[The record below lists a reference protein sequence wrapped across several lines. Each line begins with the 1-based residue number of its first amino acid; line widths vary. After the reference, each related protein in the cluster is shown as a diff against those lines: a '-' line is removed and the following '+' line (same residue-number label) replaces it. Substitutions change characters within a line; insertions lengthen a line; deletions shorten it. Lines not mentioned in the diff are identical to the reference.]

1 MIIRCASTNSGKVR
15 EFHMAAAHF
24 GYPEIDI
31 QLLENMRSIPAA
43 VEDGESFEENAI
55 KKAIHYSRH
64 TDDLLYADDS
74 GLECD
79 ALDGAPGVLSARYS
93 PEGTDA
99 ANNRLLI
106 ENLRDQDDR
115 IARFVC
121 VIALARQGQLLGL
134 FKGDVEGII
143 LDEPAGPNGF
153 GYDPHF
159 FYPPFNSTF
168 GEAGEDKKMSV
179 SHRGKALKA
188 MLAFLAA
195 GKAGQ

>member
-1 MIIRCASTNSGKVR
+1 MIIRCATTNSGKVR

-31 QLLENMRSIPAA
+31 QLLENMKSVPPA
-43 VEDGESFEENAI
+43 VEDGESFDENAI
-55 KKAIHYSRH
+55 KKALHYSKH
-64 TDDLLYADDS
+64 TDDLVFADDS
-74 GLECD
+74 GLEVD
-79 ALDGAPGVLSARYS
+79 ALDCAPGVLSARYS
-93 PEGTDA
+93 PEGTDE

-121 VIALARQGQLLGL
+121 VIALARKGELVGM
-134 FKGDVEGII
+134 FKGEVEGII

-168 GEAGEDKKMSV
+168 GEASEEKKMSV
-179 SHRGKALKA
+179 SHRGQALKA
-188 MLAFLAA
+188 MLAFIS
-195 GKAGQ
+195 KM

>member
-15 EFHMAAAHF
+15 EFNMAAAHF

-31 QLLENMRSIPAA
+31 QLLENMKEIPPA
-43 VEDGESFEENAI
+43 VEDGESFDENAI
-55 KKAIHYSRH
+55 KKALHYSKH
-64 TDDLLYADDS
+64 TPDILFADDS
-74 GLECD
+74 GLEVD

-93 PEGTDA
+93 PEGTDE

-106 ENLRDQDDR
+106 ENLRDHEDR

-121 VIALARQGQLLGL
+121 VIAVARQGELLGM
-134 FKGDVEGII
+134 FKGEVEGII
-143 LDEPAGPNGF
+143 LDEPSGPNGF

-168 GEAGEDKKMSV
+168 GEASEQKKMSV
-179 SHRGKALKA
+179 SHRGQALKA
-188 MLAFLAA
+188 MLAFLAP
-195 GKAGQ
+195 GR

>member
-1 MIIRCASTNSGKVR
+1 MIIRCATTNSGKVR

-31 QLLENMRSIPAA
+31 QLLENMKSIPPA
-43 VEDGESFEENAI
+43 VEDGESFDENAI
-55 KKAIHYSRH
+55 KKALHYSKH
-64 TDDLLYADDS
+64 TDDLVFADDS
-74 GLECD
+74 GLEVD

-93 PEGTDA
+93 PEGTDE

-121 VIALARQGQLLGL
+121 VIALARKGELVGM

-143 LDEPAGPNGF
+143 LDEAAGPNGF

-168 GEAGEDKKMSV
+168 GEASEEKKMSV
-179 SHRGKALKA
+179 SHRGQALKA
-188 MLAFLAA
+188 MLAFVS
-195 GKAGQ
+195 KM

>member
-1 MIIRCASTNSGKVR
+1 MIIRCATTNSGKVR

-31 QLLENMRSIPAA
+31 QLLENMKSVPPA
-43 VEDGESFEENAI
+43 VEDGESFDENAI
-55 KKAIHYSRH
+55 KKALHYSKY
-64 TDDLLYADDS
+64 TDDLVFADDS
-74 GLECD
+74 GLEVD

-93 PEGTDA
+93 PEGTDE

-121 VIALARQGQLLGL
+121 VIAVARKGELVGM

-143 LDEPAGPNGF
+143 LDEASGPNGF

-159 FYPPFNSTF
+159 FYPPFSSTF
-168 GEAGEDKKMSV
+168 GEASEEKKMSV
-179 SHRGKALKA
+179 SHRGQALKA
-188 MLAFLAA
+188 MLAFLS
-195 GKAGQ
+195 KM

>member
-1 MIIRCASTNSGKVR
+1 MIIRCATTNSGKVR

-31 QLLENMRSIPAA
+31 QLLENMKSIPPA
-43 VEDGESFEENAI
+43 VEDGESFDENAI
-55 KKAIHYSRH
+55 KKALHYSKY
-64 TDDLLYADDS
+64 TDDLVFADDS
-74 GLECD
+74 GLEVD

-93 PEGTDA
+93 PEGTDE

-121 VIALARQGQLLGL
+121 VIAVARKGELVGM

-143 LDEPAGPNGF
+143 LDEASGPNGF

-168 GEAGEDKKMSV
+168 GEASEEKKMSV
-179 SHRGKALKA
+179 SHRGQALKA
-188 MLAFLAA
+188 MLAFLS
-195 GKAGQ
+195 KA